1 MIIKWTNKFS
11 QETGFV
17 KTISKAKNCF
27 MNTFDASEARVFK
40 SEKDAQKAIATLTE
54 MGEAENNIFTVV
66 EA

>member
-1 MIIKWTNKFS
+1 MIIKWTNKYS

-17 KTISKAKNCF
+17 KTVSKAKNCF

-40 SEKDAQKAIATLTE
+40 SEKDAEKAIATLTE
-54 MGEAENNIFTVV
+54 MGEAENNIFTI

>member
-1 MIIKWTNKFS
+1 MKIRWTNRYS

-17 KTISKAKNCF
+17 KTVSKAKNCF

-40 SEKDAQKAIATLTE
+40 NDKDAQKAIATLTE
-54 MGEAENNIFTVV
+54 MGEAENNIFTV

>member
-11 QETGFV
+11 QETGYV
-17 KTISKAKNCF
+17 KTVSKAKNCF
-27 MNTFDASEARVFK
+27 MNTFDAAEARVFK

-54 MGEAENNIFTVV
+54 MGEAENNIFTV

>member
-1 MIIKWTNKFS
+1 MIIKWTNKYS

-27 MNTFDASEARVFK
+27 MNTFDAAEARVFK
-40 SEKDAQKAIATLTE
+40 SEKDAQKAIAALTE
-54 MGEAENNIFTVV
+54 MGEAENNIFTV

>member
-1 MIIKWTNKFS
+1 MKIRWTNKFS

-17 KTISKAKNCF
+17 KTISKAKKCF

-40 SEKDAQKAIATLTE
+40 TEKDAQKAIATLTE
-54 MGEAENNIFTVV
+54 LGEAENNIFTV

>member
-1 MIIKWTNKFS
+1 MKIRWTNKFS

-17 KTISKAKNCF
+17 KTVSKAKNCF

-40 SEKDAQKAIATLTE
+40 SEKDAEKAIAVLTE
-54 MGEAENNIFTVV
+54 MGEAENNIFTV

>member
-1 MIIKWTNKFS
+1 MIIKWTNKYS

-27 MNTFDASEARVFK
+27 MNTFDAAEARVFK
-40 SEKDAQKAIATLTE
+40 TQKDADKAIAQLTE
-54 MGEAENNIFTVV
+54 MGEAENNVFTV